1 MKKNEIYPMS
11 MLHEKLSE
19 EQIKNFSK
27 NYEFNES
34 DKYFHFDTER
44 EFLESLN
51 DEDVNTYNGY
61 VEESQRL
68 VRAVA

>member
-11 MLHEKLSE
+11 MLREKLSE
-19 EQIKNFSK
+19 AQIKSYSK

-44 EFLESLN
+44 ELLESLN
-51 DEDVNTYNGY
+51 DEDVNFYNANI
-61 VEESQRL
+61 EESKRL

>member
-11 MLHEKLSE
+11 MLHEKLTE
-19 EQIKNFSK
+19 EQIKKFSK
-27 NYEFNES
+27 NYEFNEG

-44 EFLESLN
+44 ELLESLN
-51 DEDVNTYNGY
+51 DEDVNFYNTNI
-61 VEESQRL
+61 EESKRL

>member
-11 MLHEKLSE
+11 MLREKLNE

-34 DKYFHFDTER
+34 DKYFHFDTEC

-61 VEESQRL
+61 VEEGQRL
-68 VRAVA
+68 IRAVA

>member
-34 DKYFHFDTER
+34 DKYFHFDIER
-44 EFLESLN
+44 EFLESIN

-68 VRAVA
+68 IRAVA